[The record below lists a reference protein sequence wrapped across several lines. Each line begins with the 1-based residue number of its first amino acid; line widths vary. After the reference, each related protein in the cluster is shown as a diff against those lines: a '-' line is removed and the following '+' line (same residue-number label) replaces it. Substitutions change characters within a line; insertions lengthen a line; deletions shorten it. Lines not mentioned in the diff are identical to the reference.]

1 MSEISSSPD
10 DPVIQILLIG
20 RKASGKSSPGNTIL
34 GETRFKEYESEVCE
48 GKTQIGE
55 KQVHVIISPDLLD
68 PDLNKEKLEMLKEQ
82 LVSGCS
88 AGLSSVLLT
97 VPLEEPVGNE
107 EEILDFIK
115 CLLGPEVQKY
125 IMILFT
131 YGDELEDLEQT
142 TDEHLKQKDRAD
154 LQRLLTECGGRFYC
168 FNIKSKSDGQIQ
180 GLLQKIEGI
189 MMKNG
194 GKFIMERMKRSNS
207 KFQKNLQLKIQIHQ
221 VPERKDQIRLL
232 LLGKQDLE

>member
-1 MSEISSSPD
+1 M
-10 DPVIQILLIG
+10 VL
-20 RKASGKSSPGNTIL
+20 GK
-34 GETRFKEYESEVCE
+34 ESEVCE
-48 GKTQIGE
+48 GETQIGE

-68 PDLNKEKLEMLKEQ
+68 PDLSKEKLEMLKEQ

-107 EEILDFIK
+107 DEILDFIK
-115 CLLGPEVQKY
+115 CLFSPEVQKY

-131 YGDELEDLEQT
+131 HGDELEDLEQT

-168 FNIKSKSDGQIQ
+168 FNIKNKSDGQIQ

-189 MMKNG
+189 MMENG
-194 GKFIMERMKRSNS
+194 GKFIME
-207 KFQKNLQLKIQIHQ
+207 
-221 VPERKDQIRLL
+221 
-232 LLGKQDLE
+232 